1 MIAFAQPLAKALQL
15 PLINL
20 GSGRSRFPTFPMFH
34 SKKSMVNQLNN
45 AISVLDSFV
54 NSLEA
59 NFNTIT
65 LENQSEAELLEKID
79 ADAKRIIHG
88 LKISFYYLLIPREYK
103 RLLNLYDRF
112 EEVKSDILI
121 RENLKN
127 DQEFAKMLA
136 ALPVLD

>member
-1 MIAFAQPLAKALQL
+1 
-15 PLINL
+15 
-20 GSGRSRFPTFPMFH
+20 
-34 SKKSMVNQLNN
+34 MVNQLNN